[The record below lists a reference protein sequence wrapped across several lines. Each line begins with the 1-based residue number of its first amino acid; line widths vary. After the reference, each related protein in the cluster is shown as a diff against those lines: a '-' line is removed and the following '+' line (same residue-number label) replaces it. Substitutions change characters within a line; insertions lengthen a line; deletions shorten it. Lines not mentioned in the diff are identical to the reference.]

1 MTWMAWMT
9 SLVVVVLHLVL
20 VLQSLDLL
28 PQHLDGDDV
37 NGDHEN
43 GGGDGGDYE
52 VDDGE

>member
-1 MTWMAWMT
+1 MA

-37 NGDHEN
+37 DGDHDD
-43 GGGDGGDYE
+43 GSVMDDGGDYE